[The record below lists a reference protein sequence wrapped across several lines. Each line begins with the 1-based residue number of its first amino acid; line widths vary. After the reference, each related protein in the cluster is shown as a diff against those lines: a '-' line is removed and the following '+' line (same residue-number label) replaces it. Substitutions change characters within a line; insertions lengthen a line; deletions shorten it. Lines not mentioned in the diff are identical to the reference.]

1 MSDYQKKADMLKTW
15 TVAEVR
21 AHPELAVGQLVSAA
35 AAIERLGAEVERMNR
50 ENFWL
55 TREEQHADA
64 GKKGS
69 MIELPPVKVGDI
81 AYGIGKRGNN
91 QYIKQGEVTSIEW
104 QSTQMI
110 VSVKGVCRGKIGE
123 RVFCTAEEAQAAL
136 EAGNG

>member
-15 TVAEVR
+15 TVAEVM

-55 TREEQHADA
+55 TREEQKADA
-64 GKKGS
+64 GKKCDT
-69 MIELPPVKVGDI
+69 IELPPVKVGDTV
-81 AYGIGKRGNN
+81 YGIDRRGGGWHIKR
-91 QYIKQGEVTSIEW
+91 GEVTSIEW
-104 QSTQMI
+104 QSSQVI
-110 VSVKGVCRGKIGE
+110 VSVKGVCRGRMGE

>member
-55 TREEQHADA
+55 TRE
-64 GKKGS
+64 
-69 MIELPPVKVGDI
+69 
-81 AYGIGKRGNN
+81 
-91 QYIKQGEVTSIEW
+91 
-104 QSTQMI
+104 
-110 VSVKGVCRGKIGE
+110 
-123 RVFCTAEEAQAAL
+123 
-136 EAGNG
+136 